1 MTNRSAPRPIHLWIV
16 GVVSLLWNAVGA
28 FDYLATKL
36 RIESYMSNF
45 SPEQLDYFYSLPAW
59 FTVFWALGVWGA
71 LLGSVALLLA
81 SRWAVTAFAVSLTG
95 LIVTTI
101 WTVFFTDGLQI
112 MGNEGVIF
120 SAVIFIIAVLLLVYS
135 RRMRAGG
142 VLR

>member
-1 MTNRSAPRPIHLWIV
+1 MNNPSTSRPIHLWIV
-16 GVVSLLWNAVGA
+16 GILSLLWNSGGA

-36 RIESYMSNF
+36 QLESYMSNF

-81 SRWAVTAFAVSLTG
+81 SRWAVTAFAISLTG
-95 LIVTTI
+95 LIVTTVWSI
-101 WTVFFTDGLQI
+101 FFSNGLEI
-112 MGNEGVIF
+112 MGSAGSVF
-120 SAVIFIIAVLLLVYS
+120 SAVIFVIAVLLLVYS
-135 RRMRAGG
+135 RRMRARG